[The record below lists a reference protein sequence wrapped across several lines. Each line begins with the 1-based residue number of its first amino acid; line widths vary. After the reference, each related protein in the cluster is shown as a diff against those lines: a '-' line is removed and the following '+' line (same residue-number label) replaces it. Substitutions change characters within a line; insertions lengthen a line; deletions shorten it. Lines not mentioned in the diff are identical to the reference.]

1 MLTEVGYW
9 QNGSGQGERD
19 YSLECLD
26 YGIAFVGE
34 QFREDIERI
43 RVGDRKILRRGTA
56 KIVAVGG
63 ATEHKG
69 RSGRQVRG
77 SQKKG
82 ETRRLTFR
90 GRR

>member
-63 ATEHKG
+63 RPNTKADRGG
-69 RSGRQVRG
+69 RYEGL
-77 SQKKG
+77 
-82 ETRRLTFR
+82 RRR
-90 GRR
+90 ARRDA